1 MEIYIMAITSKN
13 SSKNISALVTY
24 WQASEHSA
32 RPPKNRNELL
42 DNARKI
48 EPAFKCS
55 TYDLLNA
62 TKEIKERIRQNALI
76 SLPRTDIQG
85 TSESLPSDSISPQ
98 SGRLYSSLMELCNC
112 FELEAINQAK
122 EQGRSLIANELSKIS
137 LALDAIKVQNADLQE
152 KLAKAL
158 ILLNQN
164 GVNFEAK
171 DFEITSIEGA
181 ISDIRDAF
189 LQPDTSASNSAINL
203 KPINLSELF
212 TASFDDYLNSNHVG
226 ISLCDLSDNVTELNQ
241 LIANMA
247 TASLSNSK
255 QSNEAA
261 GDDNKATPAALDD
274 NATSKQGAIKKPCK
288 RTTKAKKQAPS
299 KDATKATDNADN
311 EPLNDADKPA
321 LPPQAMEWAGDNMEP
336 TKKPSSNKP
345 AIEKEPAKKHA
356 KTSINSKRSIK
367 VKQATN
373 EAIKEASNKATN
385 EQTNKARTNSKKSSK
400 ASIKGKSKATNELTD
415 LSTLVVMDVIDN

>member
-1 MEIYIMAITSKN
+1 MAITSKN
-13 SSKNISALVTY
+13 SAKNISALVTY
-24 WQASEHSA
+24 WQVSEHSA

-76 SLPRTDIQG
+76 SLPHTDLQE
-85 TSESLPSDSISPQ
+85 TSESLPSDSISSK
-98 SGRLYSSLMELCNC
+98 SGHLYSSLMELCNC

-122 EQGRSLIANELSKIS
+122 EQARMLISKELSKIT

-158 ILLNQN
+158 ILLNQH
-164 GVNFEAK
+164 GVNFDTK

-181 ISDIRDAF
+181 ISDIRAAF
-189 LQPDTSASNSAINL
+189 LQPDTSASNSTINL

-241 LIANMA
+241 LIASMA

-274 NATSKQGAIKKPCK
+274 NETTKQGAIKKPCK

-299 KDATKATDNADN
+299 KDATKATDNAGN

-321 LPPQAMEWAGDNMEP
+321 LPPQAMEGAGDNMEP
-336 TKKPSSNKP
+336 TKKLSSNKP

-373 EAIKEASNKATN
+373 KAINEPANKATIEQPNNARTPSKKVAKACIKRNKKASNKAT
-385 EQTNKARTNSKKSSK
+385 
-400 ASIKGKSKATNELTD
+400 D
-415 LSTLVVMDVIDN
+415 LSSLIIIED

>member
-1 MEIYIMAITSKN
+1 MAITSKN
-13 SSKNISALVTY
+13 SAKNISALVTY
-24 WQASEHSA
+24 WLASEHSA

-76 SLPRTDIQG
+76 SLPHTDLQE
-85 TSESLPSDSISPQ
+85 TSESLPSDSISPK
-98 SGRLYSSLMELCNC
+98 SGHLYSSLMELCNC

-122 EQGRSLIANELSKIS
+122 EQARMLISKELSNIT

-158 ILLNQN
+158 ILLNQH
-164 GVNFEAK
+164 GVNFDAK
-171 DFEITSIEGA
+171 EFEVKSIMK
-181 ISDIRDAF
+181 SLDDIRAAF
-189 LQPDTSASNSAINL
+189 LQPANSEADSTINL
-203 KPINLSELF
+203 KPINLSDLF
-212 TASFDDYLNSNHVG
+212 TASFDDYLKSNY
-226 ISLCDLSDNVTELNQ
+226 IAINLSYLSDNVTELNQ

-274 NATSKQGAIKKPCK
+274 DATSKQGAIKKPSK

-299 KDATKATDNADN
+299 KDATKATDNAGN

-321 LPPQAMEWAGDNMEP
+321 LPPQAMEGAGDNMDP

-356 KTSINSKRSIK
+356 KTSINSKRSIN

-373 EAIKEASNKATN
+373 KAINEPANKATIEQPNNARTPSKKVAKACIKRNKKASNKATY
-385 EQTNKARTNSKKSSK
+385 
-400 ASIKGKSKATNELTD
+400 
-415 LSTLVVMDVIDN
+415 LSPLVIIED

>member
-137 LALDAIKVQNADLQE
+137 LALDAIMVQNADLQE

-212 TASFDDYLNSNHVG
+212 TASFDDYLNSNHIG
-226 ISLCDLSDNVTELNQ
+226 ISLCDLSDNVNELNQ

-261 GDDNKATPAALDD
+261 GDDHEATPESLDD
-274 NATSKQGAIKKPCK
+274 AATKQATIKKPSK
-288 RTTKAKKQAPS
+288 RTAKAKKQAPS
-299 KDATKATDNADN
+299 KEATKATDNAGN

-321 LPPQAMEWAGDNMEP
+321 LLPQAMEGAGDNMEP
-336 TKKPSSNKP
+336 AKKLASNKP
-345 AIEKEPAKKHA
+345 AIEKEQAKKRA
-356 KTSINSKRSIK
+356 KTSSNSKRSIK

>member
-1 MEIYIMAITSKN
+1 MTITSKN
-13 SSKNISALVTY
+13 SAKNISALVTY

-76 SLPRTDIQG
+76 SLPHTDLQE
-85 TSESLPSDSISPQ
+85 TSESLPSDSISPK
-98 SGRLYSSLMELCNC
+98 SGHLYSSLMELCNC

-122 EQGRSLIANELSKIS
+122 EQARMLISKELSKIT

-158 ILLNQN
+158 ILLNQH
-164 GVNFEAK
+164 GVNFDAK
-171 DFEITSIEGA
+171 EFEITSIEGA
-181 ISDIRDAF
+181 ISDIRAAF
-189 LQPDTSASNSAINL
+189 LQPDTSASNSTINL

-226 ISLCDLSDNVTELNQ
+226 ISLCDLSDNVNELNQ

-274 NATSKQGAIKKPCK
+274 DATSKQGAIKKPSK
-288 RTTKAKKQAPS
+288 RTAKAKKQAPS
-299 KDATKATDNADN
+299 KEATKATDNAGN
-311 EPLNDADKPA
+311 EPLNDADKST
-321 LPPQAMEWAGDNMEP
+321 LPPQAMEGAGDNMEP
-336 TKKPSSNKP
+336 TKKLSSNKP

-373 EAIKEASNKATN
+373 KAINEPANKGTIEQPNNARTPSKKVAKACIKRNKKASNKAN
-385 EQTNKARTNSKKSSK
+385 
-400 ASIKGKSKATNELTD
+400 D
-415 LSTLVVMDVIDN
+415 LSPLVIIED

>member
-1 MEIYIMAITSKN
+1 MAITSKN
-13 SSKNISALVTY
+13 SAKNISALVTY
-24 WQASEHSA
+24 WLASEHSA

-76 SLPRTDIQG
+76 SLPHTDLQE
-85 TSESLPSDSISPQ
+85 TSESLPSDSISPK
-98 SGRLYSSLMELCNC
+98 SGHLYSSLMELCNC

-122 EQGRSLIANELSKIS
+122 EQARMLISKELSNIT

-158 ILLNQN
+158 ILLNQH
-164 GVNFEAK
+164 GVNFDAK
-171 DFEITSIEGA
+171 EFEITSIEGA
-181 ISDIRDAF
+181 ISDIRAAF
-189 LQPDTSASNSAINL
+189 LQPDTSASNSTINL

-255 QSNEAA
+255 QSIEAA

-274 NATSKQGAIKKPCK
+274 NETTKQGAIKKPSK

-299 KDATKATDNADN
+299 KDATKATDNAGN

-321 LPPQAMEWAGDNMEP
+321 LPPQAMEGAGDNMEP
-336 TKKPSSNKP
+336 TKKLSSNKP

-373 EAIKEASNKATN
+373 KAINEPANKATIEQPNNARTPCKKVAKACIKRNKKASNKAT
-385 EQTNKARTNSKKSSK
+385 
-400 ASIKGKSKATNELTD
+400 D
-415 LSTLVVMDVIDN
+415 LSSLIIIED

>member
-1 MEIYIMAITSKN
+1 MAITSKN
-13 SSKNISALVTY
+13 SAKNISALVTY
-24 WQASEHSA
+24 WLASEHSA

-76 SLPRTDIQG
+76 SLPHTDLQE
-85 TSESLPSDSISPQ
+85 TSESLPSDSISPK
-98 SGRLYSSLMELCNC
+98 SGHLYSSLMELCNC

-122 EQGRSLIANELSKIS
+122 EQARMLISKELSNIT

-158 ILLNQN
+158 ILLNQH
-164 GVNFEAK
+164 GVNFDAK
-171 DFEITSIEGA
+171 EFEITSIEGA
-181 ISDIRDAF
+181 ISDIRAAF
-189 LQPDTSASNSAINL
+189 LQPDTSASNSTINL

-274 NATSKQGAIKKPCK
+274 NETTKQGAIKKPSK

-299 KDATKATDNADN
+299 KDATKATDNAGN

-321 LPPQAMEWAGDNMEP
+321 LPPQAMEGAGDNMEP
-336 TKKPSSNKP
+336 TKKLSSNKP

-373 EAIKEASNKATN
+373 KAINEPANKATIEQPNNARTPCKKVAKACIKRNKKASNKAT
-385 EQTNKARTNSKKSSK
+385 
-400 ASIKGKSKATNELTD
+400 D
-415 LSTLVVMDVIDN
+415 LSSLIIIED